1 MKHYGQAAARMRH
14 LVQSSTASDLR
25 LTVERAWRDRWRRQA
40 GLPRSRRSRQEGR
53 LDLRLEFSADSFA
66 QSMQGRLLVLKPG
79 TLVFS
84 AGYVLPAIQ
93 RTLPLVLDPELRQ
106 DKVTIQ
112 LPASFKVDEMPD
124 PVKLATPFGQY
135 DASWTLNGAD
145 LVFSQTLEVTPSLPR
160 PPITPPPA
168 PSSRASLAPSRPRWS

>member
-1 MKHYGQAAARMRH
+1 
-14 LVQSSTASDLR
+14 
-25 LTVERAWRDRWRRQA
+25 
-40 GLPRSRRSRQEGR
+40 
-53 LDLRLEFSADSFA
+53 
-66 QSMQGRLLVLKPG
+66 MQGRLLVLKPG

-106 DKVTIQ
+106 DKVTVQ

-135 DASWTLNGAD
+135 DAGWTLNGAD
-145 LVFSQTLEVTPSLPR
+145 LVFSQTLEVHA
-160 PPITPPPA
+160 ITAPPA
-168 PSSRASLAPSRPRWS
+168 DYPAARAFFESVAGAEQAPVVLIRR